1 MNANITADAYFANA
15 KTWQKELKKLR
26 TIIRSTGLN
35 EEVKWGKPTYTVDE
49 SNVVILI
56 PLKDHLALMFCKG
69 ALLKDSRRLLQD
81 IGRSQAQR
89 WMKFDSVAAIAKREA
104 AVRSYIR
111 EAVENEKA
119 GKQVKYKETS
129 EYPVP
134 DELKAKLS
142 KAPKFKKAFE
152 ALTPGRQ
159 RGYLIYFAA
168 AKQAK
173 TREARIEKCTPMI
186 LKGKGLYD

>member
-1 MNANITADAYFANA
+1 MDTKITADAYFAKA
-15 KTWQKELKKLR
+15 KTWQKELKQLR
-26 TIIRSTGLN
+26 AIVRSTGLK
-35 EEVKWGKPTYTVDE
+35 EEVKWGKPTYTFDG
-49 SNVVILI
+49 SNIVILT
-56 PLKDHLALMFCKG
+56 PLRDHLALMFCKG
-69 ALLKDSRRLLQD
+69 ALLKDSRALLQKV
-81 IGRSQAQR
+81 GQGQAQR
-89 WMKFDSVAAIAKREA
+89 WMKFDSVAAIAKLES
-104 AVRSYIR
+104 AVKSYIR

-119 GKQVKYKETS
+119 GKEIKYKETS
-129 EYPVP
+129 DYPVP

-142 KAPKFKKAFE
+142 KVPSFKKAFE

>member
-1 MNANITADAYFANA
+1 MDTKITADAYFAKA

-26 TIIRSTGLN
+26 TIVRSTGLK
-35 EEVKWGKPTYTVDE
+35 EEVKWGKPTYTSGG
-49 SNVVILI
+49 SNVVILT
-56 PLKDHLALMFCKG
+56 PLKDHLALMFLKG
-69 ALLKDSRRLLQD
+69 ALLKDSRGLLQKV
-81 IGRSQAQR
+81 GQAQAQR
-89 WMKFDSVAAIAKREA
+89 WMKFDSVAAIEKLEPAIK
-104 AVRSYIR
+104 SYIR
-111 EAVENEKA
+111 EAIKNEEA
-119 GKQVKYKETS
+119 GKEIKYKETS

-134 DELKAKLS
+134 DELKARLS
-142 KAPKFKKAFE
+142 KVPSFKKAFE

-173 TREARIEKCTPMI
+173 TREARIEKCTPAI

>member
-1 MNANITADAYFANA
+1 MNTKISADAYFAKA

-26 TIIRSTGLN
+26 AIIRSTGLK
-35 EEVKWGKPTYTVDE
+35 EEVKWGKPTYTFDE
-49 SNVVILI
+49 HNVVILV
-56 PLKDHLALMFCKG
+56 PLKDHLAVMFCKG
-69 ALLKDSRRLLQD
+69 ALLKDSRGLLQN
-81 IGRSQAQR
+81 IGQSQANR
-89 WMKFDSVAAIAKREA
+89 WMKFDSVKAIGKLEP
-104 AVRSYIR
+104 VVKSYIR
-111 EAVENEKA
+111 AAVKNEQT
-119 GKQVKYKETS
+119 GKQVKYKETA

-142 KAPKFKKAFE
+142 RVPSFKKAFD

-159 RGYLIYFAA
+159 RGYLVYFAG